1 MTVFWIAAAL
11 FLLAALLFLLPALL
25 RPKADGFSAG
35 GINLAIHR
43 DQLRE
48 AEQDLSTGLLTLDR
62 FQQSRAEIQ
71 QRVLED
77 TVALADRVMLASPAR
92 RTAIALAVL
101 LPLAS
106 VLTYLQLGDPEAAAP
121 SLAPMQAPA
130 GASARHSVNAEQIQK
145 MVTALAEKLRADP
158 NNAEGWLMLGRSYTV
173 LGRYQDAATAFRH
186 ASEQL
191 PADAGV
197 LADWA
202 DVLGMAQGKRLAGE
216 PARLVQRALD
226 IDPKNVKALALAGS
240 VAFESRDYAA
250 ARGYWERLIAVVPP
264 DSEMARSVGGSIQE
278 AMQLEGSGGAV
289 AAPAVASAQQT
300 VSGSVEISPELAA
313 RVEAGDTLFV
323 FARAAQGPRMPLAIV
338 RRAAT
343 LPYAFTLDDS
353 MAMAPNMK
361 LSGQSQ
367 VVIGARISRSGNA
380 TPQAGDLTGQSA
392 VVSPG
397 AQGLRIVIDQVQ
409 P

>member
-1 MTVFWIAAAL
+1 
-11 FLLAALLFLLPALL
+11 
-25 RPKADGFSAG
+25 
-35 GINLAIHR
+35 
-43 DQLRE
+43 
-48 AEQDLSTGLLTLDR
+48 
-62 FQQSRAEIQ
+62 
-71 QRVLED
+71 
-77 TVALADRVMLASPAR
+77 
-92 RTAIALAVL
+92 
-101 LPLAS
+101 
-106 VLTYLQLGDPEAAAP
+106 
-121 SLAPMQAPA
+121 
-130 GASARHSVNAEQIQK
+130 
-145 MVTALAEKLRADP
+145 
-158 NNAEGWLMLGRSYTV
+158 
-173 LGRYQDAATAFRH
+173 
-186 ASEQL
+186 
-191 PADAGV
+191 
-197 LADWA
+197 
-202 DVLGMAQGKRLAGE
+202 
-216 PARLVQRALD
+216 
-226 IDPKNVKALALAGS
+226 
-240 VAFESRDYAA
+240 
-250 ARGYWERLIAVVPP
+250 
-264 DSEMARSVGGSIQE
+264 MARSVGGSIQE
-278 AMQLEGSGGAV
+278 AVQLEGSGGAV

-313 RVEAGDTLFV
+313 RVAAGDTLFV